1 MNESENTTYQN
12 LWDTA
17 TEVLRGK
24 FITLNVYIR
33 KEEVSNQWLKLL
45 YQESTKRENNKPK
58 ARGEEINIRTE
69 INEIFKWK
77 TIKKIN
83 ETKVYSLKRSI
94 QSRNF

>member
-17 TEVLRGK
+17 TKVLRGK

-33 KEEVSNQWLKLL
+33 KEEVSNQWLKLR
-45 YQESTKRENNKPK
+45 YQESRKRENNKPK

-69 INEIFKWK
+69 INMIFKWK

>member
-77 TIKKIN
+77 TI
-83 ETKVYSLKRSI
+83 
-94 QSRNF
+94 Q